1 VTSTIAANWR
11 VQRSRLLIL
20 TETGEQHNLP
30 VGELECVV
38 MHVRLLLL
46 DLSET
51 VPLLPELRF
60 GKKPR
65 AFPYSTS
72 FSNATSV
79 PGRRHTATFGSPT
92 AAKPPVI
99 ELLNLVDA
107 SLSPTVAGRD
117 ATSCRQA
124 CPIPVAIFVSAYLH
138 GRLANR
144 AHLRSRWNRRKVTAF
159 VLRPR

>member
-65 AFPYSTS
+65 AFSYSTS

-99 ELLNLVDA
+99 ELLNLVGT
-107 SLSPTVAGRD
+107 SLSPTIAG
-117 ATSCRQA
+117 
-124 CPIPVAIFVSAYLH
+124 
-138 GRLANR
+138 
-144 AHLRSRWNRRKVTAF
+144 
-159 VLRPR
+159 